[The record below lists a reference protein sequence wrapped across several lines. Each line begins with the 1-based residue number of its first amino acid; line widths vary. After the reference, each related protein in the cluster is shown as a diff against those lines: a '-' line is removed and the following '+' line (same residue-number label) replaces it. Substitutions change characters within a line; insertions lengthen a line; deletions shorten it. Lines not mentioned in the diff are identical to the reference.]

1 MKYLKFA
8 LLNIIVFGTLI
19 TGISLLFPSV
29 IHTSKTINIGNTQ
42 SNIVTKVNSIH
53 TWKDW
58 NSFSKL
64 GSVPDLTFSNNADAV
79 STAWDFNEGR
89 NMQCEILV
97 YHSAGDSTPVSFVVT
112 EKLKWYPW
120 DKFRALVSDKVIATA
135 IESSLDKLKK
145 QLEPAQ

>member
-1 MKYLKFA
+1 MRYIKFA

-29 IHTSKTINIGNTQ
+29 IHTSKTINVASPQN
-42 SNIVTKVNSIH
+42 NIVTKVNSIH

-64 GSVPDLTFSNNADAV
+64 GSVPDLTFSTNADAV
-79 STAWDFNEGR
+79 STAWEFNEGR

-97 YHSAGDSTPVSFVVT
+97 YHASGDSTPVSFLVT

-120 DKFRALVSDKVIATA
+120 EKFRAMASDKAVGNA
-135 IESSLDKLKK
+135 IEVSLDKLKK
-145 QLEPAQ
+145 QLEVSQ

>member
-1 MKYLKFA
+1 MRYLKFA
-8 LLNIIVFGTLI
+8 LLNIVVFGLLI

-29 IHTSKTINIGNTQ
+29 IHTSKTINVGGQQN
-42 SNIVTKVNSIH
+42 NIVTKVNSIH

-64 GSVPDLTFSNNADAV
+64 GSVPDLTFSSTADAV
-79 STAWDFNEGR
+79 STSWEFNEGR

-97 YHSAGDSTPVSFVVT
+97 YHTAGDSTPVSFVVT

-120 DKFRALVSDKVIATA
+120 EKFRAMVSDKAVAGA
-135 IESSLDKLKK
+135 VENSLDKLKK
-145 QLEPAQ
+145 QVESVK